1 MRTFRVGIAA
11 ALISLA
17 LGCGDNATGVD
28 GGGDGDGGGIGGG
41 NDYDPSDNTPVSLEG
56 TVYANVVVNSDCPN
70 GCFSNPLPGAQV
82 STSLDG
88 MSVTTGANGR
98 FSLVTATQSHGTCA
112 EWTVTITAQA
122 YAPFVVTGAWGNHAK
137 ELSFG
142 LFPPFPTAINGC

>member
-56 TVYANVVVNSDCPN
+56 SLRN
-70 GCFSNPLPGAQV
+70 GCVVPGA
-82 STSLDG
+82 
-88 MSVTTGANGR
+88 
-98 FSLVTATQSHGTCA
+98 
-112 EWTVTITAQA
+112 
-122 YAPFVVTGAWGNHAK
+122 
-137 ELSFG
+137 
-142 LFPPFPTAINGC
+142 